1 MYSVELKCEKCQHL
15 HTKKYENLAL
25 HEVLIC
31 VKSME
36 IDLLSCKVLCDKCGA
51 IGPTRIRIKDVFST
65 VFFEKIITP
74 IPSNFVKSNEM
85 NILGDVIN
93 LHKKPCF
100 LCKGLGDIEIE
111 FKAHKTMDLK
121 SIHTEKCP
129 MCLGKGYLDK

>member
-1 MYSVELKCEKCQHL
+1 MYSVELKCEKCQNL

-36 IDLLSCKVLCDKCGA
+36 IDLLSCKVFCKKCGS
-51 IGPTRIRIKDVFST
+51 IGPMRIRIRDVSCH

-74 IPSNFVKSNEM
+74 IPSNFVKTNKM
-85 NILGDVIN
+85 NILGDLIKLN
-93 LHKKPCF
+93 KKPCF
-100 LCKGLGDIEIE
+100 LCKGLGSIEIE
-111 FKAHKTMDLK
+111 FKAHKITDLK